1 MDGRDP
7 ELAEAT
13 RRRQRAFAYDIGDEQ
28 ALARVDQPRYRR
40 PRVWLLVL
48 LLVVAVVGGFQALRH
63 RSGGV
68 HIAKSCTVPAVK
80 LAVTSAPHGGSV
92 DWAGTG
98 PASGKYALVVDGTPK
113 AVDDKN
119 RLTVARGTAAS
130 GTFRMSG
137 CLVHSTFQAPDRTGQ
152 HTVKL
157 YHRTNQTFQLVA
169 QAKLQ
174 VT

>member
-28 ALARVDQPRYRR
+28 SLARVDQPRYRR
-40 PRVWLLVL
+40 PGKWLLVL
-48 LLVVAVVGGFQALRH
+48 LLIVAVVGGFQALH
-63 RSGGV
+63 HPAGV
-68 HIAKSCTVPAVK
+68 HIAKSCSVPAIK
-80 LAVTSAPHGGSV
+80 LGVTSAPHGGSV
-92 DWAGTG
+92 NWSGTG
-98 PASGKYALVVDGTPK
+98 PTSGKYALIIDGTPK
-113 AVDDKN
+113 SVDEKN
-119 RLTVARGTAAS
+119 RLTVDGGTAGS
-130 GTFRMSG
+130 GPFRMSG
-137 CLVHSTFQAPDRTGQ
+137 CLVHSTFQAPHRTGQ

-157 YHRTNQTFQLVA
+157 FHRTGQSFQLVA